1 MGVSSAN
8 PAIRSGA
15 RTGRNTGGCIGVDT
29 NRNFDFL
36 SDHLTKFAP
45 DSRVRTSADPG
56 DPEVY
61 RGPSPASEP
70 ETQNVVWL
78 LDSDPRI
85 RWHVDVH
92 RAVPIILHSWGS
104 DQNQTTL
111 TAQNFLNS
119 AFDPVRGRVND
130 TAYREYISQSIW
142 TSSPR
147 SAPKSTRR

>member
-1 MGVSSAN
+1 MHTMNVYVYPSGNPDGRQFSQSSDPQWRKN
-8 PAIRSGA
+8 R
-15 RTGRNTGGCIGVDT
+15 RRNTGGCIGVDI

-36 SDHLTKFAP
+36 WDHLTKFAP
-45 DSRVRTSADPG
+45 DSRVRTSADPC

-92 RAVPIILHSWGS
+92 SAVPIILHSWGS

-119 AFDPVRGRVND
+119 A
-130 TAYREYISQSIW
+130 YRPGAR
-142 TSSPR
+142 PR
-147 SAPKSTRR
+147 KRHRLP